1 MIEDKMS
8 NKSVIAITI
17 HTDFKPQIDEKGLF
31 IWGTFNKTKGEI
43 RNERIL
49 S

>member
-1 MIEDKMS
+1 MS

-31 IWGTFNKTKGEI
+31 IWGTFKKNKEI
-43 RNERIL
+43 KKWTGL
-49 S
+49 HMMKK